1 MTKKGEQGMNTNKKR
16 EAGQSAFPK
25 DTRPA
30 LRLVRPASDCSTADL
45 ILNTS
50 SEVKEMLRDMNRK
63 RRIVKDSNGPD
74 AA

>member
-1 MTKKGEQGMNTNKKR
+1 MSTIKKR
-16 EAGQSAFPK
+16 EAGKRAFPK
-25 DTRPA
+25 DTQPA

-50 SEVKEMLRDMNRK
+50 REVKEMLRDMNRK